1 MTRLKGFSTLAI
13 SALLVLSPA
22 SARSREPLPPAPGT
36 VTASVIAFAGG
47 WQTIVNRT
55 ERYTLI
61 LQVTTPIVSTLVP
74 DLNVSGQL
82 LNPDAGNV
90 AVGTLQGIIPRGTRT
105 LHFTFV
111 MPAANR
117 GGSGQLILSLDGNTI
132 AGTSKAGEVYST
144 WRGTR
149 AR

>member
-1 MTRLKGFSTLAI
+1 MTRLKGFSALAI
-13 SALLVLSPA
+13 SALLVMSPA
-22 SARSREPLPPAPGT
+22 SAGSREPLPPAPGT

-61 LQVTTPIVSTLVP
+61 LQITTPIVSTQP
-74 DLNVSGQL
+74 IDLTVTGQL

-90 AVGTLQGIIPRGTRT
+90 AVGTLQGVIPIGTRT
-105 LHFTFV
+105 LQYSFNL
-111 MPAANR
+111 PAANR
-117 GGSGQLILSLDGNTI
+117 GGSGQLILSQDGNSL
-132 AGTSKAGEVYST
+132 AGTSKTGEVYST

-149 AR
+149 AK